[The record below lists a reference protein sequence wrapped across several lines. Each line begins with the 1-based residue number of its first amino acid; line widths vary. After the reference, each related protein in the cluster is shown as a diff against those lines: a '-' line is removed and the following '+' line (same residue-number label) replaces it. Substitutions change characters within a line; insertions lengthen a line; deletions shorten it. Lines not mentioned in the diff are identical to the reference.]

1 MLRHGNPEAIYGGR
15 MWPWQPGKSVPA
27 PTSHTSTSQG
37 WALHTKALA
46 VPHGTNPGRRNN
58 LTTLNLLLPCCKR
71 TSLTGC
77 FCLRLL
83 WQEDHVT
90 SKPFPHHDAHWK
102 GMTQLSNIWR
112 SQSKPLQKVAG
123 RAWEWRLRWMFP
135 NPKYDLIKRT
145 QRFQTI
151 GLLNPLS
158 RRTGL
163 TKRLQF
169 CEDPKYGLFA
179 CIWVCTLSERPTM
192 LFAVWPWF
200 LHAFPTVYF
209 PIDFR

>member
-1 MLRHGNPEAIYGGR
+1 M
-15 MWPWQPGKSVPA
+15 K
-27 PTSHTSTSQG
+27 
-37 WALHTKALA
+37 LA
-46 VPHGTNPGRRNN
+46 FSRKQ
-58 LTTLNLLLPCCKR
+58 LI
-71 TSLTGC
+71 SLIFMETDLQSCIG
-77 FCLRLL
+77 
-83 WQEDHVT
+83 T
-90 SKPFPHHDAHWK
+90 SKPFPHHDAQWK

-112 SQSKPLQKVAG
+112 SQSKALQKVAG

-179 CIWVCTLSERPTM
+179 CIWVRPQSVRPCYLWSDHDFCMHFQHCIFRLVSAKFRQFLGCNRRPYHGLSRSVT
-192 LFAVWPWF
+192 
-200 LHAFPTVYF
+200 AFSDNARDLS
-209 PIDFR
+209 I